1 MAVAAGSREPAPL
14 APVHCTPQALPSAS
28 ASNCPSV
35 HHHER
40 GSPMKNRK
48 REICTSGSV
57 RDEGGQPPHL
67 LGRRNFLHL
76 VAGAAALPLLSRI
89 ARAQAYPTRPV
100 RLIVG
105 WPPGGGADTV
115 SRIVG
120 QWLSERLGQQ
130 VIIENRPGASTNISA
145 QAVINSPPDGYTLL
159 FYSASTLINTIMF
172 HNLPFDVRRD
182 IAPVSGL
189 VAYPMVLVAH
199 PSVPAKTVAELI
211 AHAKANPGKVT
222 MASFGTGS
230 ASHLAGELFNMMAG
244 INLVHVPYR
253 GGAPMVTDL
262 IAGQVQV
269 GFDVMVTSL
278 PHIRTG
284 ALRALGVAGE
294 NRFDMLPDVPSIAET
309 LPGYEARTWAGVGVP
324 RGTPPEIIARLNRD
338 INAGLAS
345 PTVKARLADVGTIPM
360 IVSAAEFGAYIA
372 AESEKWAKVV
382 QFAGIKPE

>member
-1 MAVAAGSREPAPL
+1 MK
-14 APVHCTPQALPSAS
+14 LP
-28 ASNCPSV
+28 
-35 HHHER
+35 
-40 GSPMKNRK
+40 
-48 REICTSGSV
+48 
-57 RDEGGQPPHL
+57 
-67 LGRRNFLHL
+67 RRRFLHL
-76 VAGAAALPLLSRI
+76 VTVAAALPSLSQI
-89 ARAQAYPTRPV
+89 AWSQTYPTRPL
-100 RLIVG
+100 RWIVG
-105 WPPGGGADTV
+105 FPPGGGADTV
-115 SRIVG
+115 ARIVG

-130 VIIENRPGASTNISA
+130 VIIENRPGASTNIA
-145 QAVINSPPDGYTLL
+145 VQAVVNAPPDGYTLL
-159 FYSASTLINTIMF
+159 FYGASSVVNTSIF
-172 HNLPFDVRRD
+172 ENLPFNLQRD

-189 VAYPMVLVAH
+189 VAYPMILVAH

-211 AHAKANPGKVT
+211 AHAKANPGTVT
-222 MASFGTGS
+222 VASFGTGS
-230 ASHLAGELFNMMAG
+230 ASHLAAELFKMMAG
-244 INLVHVPYR
+244 VNMVHVPYR
-253 GGAPMVTDL
+253 GGAPMITDL
-262 IAGQVQV
+262 VGGQVQV

-360 IVSAAEFGAYIA
+360 IVSAAEFGAFVA

-382 QFAGIKPE
+382 KFAGIKAD